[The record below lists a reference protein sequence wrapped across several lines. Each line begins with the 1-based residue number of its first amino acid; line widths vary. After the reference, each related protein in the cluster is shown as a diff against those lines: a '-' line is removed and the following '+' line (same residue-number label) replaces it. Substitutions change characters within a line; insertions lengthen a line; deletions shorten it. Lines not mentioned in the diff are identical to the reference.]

1 MIVILDYGMGNAG
14 SLQNMIQKFGGACRV
29 SADRADIARAD
40 KLVLPGVGAFDNGME
55 RLHELGLVELLNE
68 KVLAARTPILCICL
82 GAELITRNSEEGAR
96 SGLAWIDA
104 RTVRFEFAPEAGLKI
119 PHMGW
124 GTVDVRK
131 DSVLFRNAYADSRFY
146 FVHSYHVVCDRR
158 EDVLATSRYGVEFV
172 AALQRDNIYATQFH
186 PEKSHKCGLL
196 LMRNFVELA

>member
-82 GAELITRNSEEGAR
+82 GAELNTRNSEEGAR